1 MKIQTP
7 SPKRLFFAGAF
18 AGLML
23 ATASANNLQ
32 VGNVRLMNHDAFAKT
47 IDVVFNL
54 QWDNAWRGT
63 YDGVESWDAAWVF
76 VKFKAPGATEW
87 AHVWIDPDSVANS
100 ATSGTVDI
108 GTTAVAGTPR
118 GMGAFVYSA
127 AARAGGVIYPN
138 TRLRWDYG
146 AQGLNF
152 NAGGDIEVS
161 VHALEMVYVADGAFW
176 AGNTNGVLNNSFR
189 DAADPTL
196 PVRIA
201 SEDALQLHYGT
212 DVPAASYAIPA
223 GFPKGTRGFYCMK
236 HMVTQ
241 GQYVEFLNMQT
252 RARQAMFCSAV
263 TQGRYMND
271 DDTST
276 TAQNWNTVH
285 VADAT
290 LDPLPRVYA
299 ATEPE
304 LLCNWIGWDDAIRYS
319 SWAGLRPMTELEF
332 EKAARGPLDPVDDE
346 CVWGDTMLAV
356 MYRSSPDVSNG
367 REIAVGSGRTSA
379 GWSPDYSA
387 NACLR
392 VVNTQTSDMPRPGIF
407 ATATSSR
414 RQSGA
419 SYWGV
424 MELGSGLHEVPVS
437 PKDATGLAFT
447 GSHGNGT
454 FVIPSDWPP
463 VGDGSTAGISRR
475 GSGWYYL
482 QEDATVASRRLLVL
496 GGARSMHIGWRAV
509 RTAP

>member
-189 DAADPTL
+189 DAADPAL
-196 PVRIA
+196 PVRIP

-212 DVPAASYAIPA
+212 NAPSTSYAIPA

-252 RARQAMFCSAV
+252 RARQAQLCSAV
-263 TQGRYMND
+263 TQGRYMYY

-276 TAQNWNTVH
+276 TPQNWNTVY

-290 LDPLPRVYA
+290 ADPLPRVYA

-304 LLCNWIGWDDAIRYS
+304 LLCNWIGWNAAIRYS
-319 SWAGLRPMTELEF
+319 AWAGLRPMTELEF

-367 REIAVGSGRTSA
+367 REVAVGSGRASD

-392 VVNTQTSDMPRPGIF
+392 TTVQTSDMPRPGIF

-447 GSHGNGT
+447 GSHGDGT
-454 FVIPSDWPP
+454 FVIPADWPP
-463 VGDGSTAGISRR
+463 VGHGSAAGISRR
-475 GSGWYYL
+475 GSGWYYF
-482 QEDATVASRRLLVL
+482 QEDATVASRRLLVN
-496 GGARSMHIGWRAV
+496 GGARSMHVGWRAV

>member
-54 QWDNAWRGT
+54 QWDNSWRGT

-100 ATSGTVDI
+100 AASGTVDI

-127 AARAGGVIYPN
+127 AARAGGVVYPN

-189 DAADPTL
+189 DAADPAL
-196 PVRIA
+196 PVRIP

-212 DVPAASYAIPA
+212 NAPSTSYAIPA

-252 RARQAMFCSAV
+252 RARQAQLCSAV
-263 TQGRYMND
+263 TQGRYMYYD
-271 DDTST
+271 DSKT
-276 TAQNWNTVH
+276 TPQNWNTVH

-290 LDPLPRVYA
+290 ADPLPRVYA

-319 SWAGLRPMTELEF
+319 AWAGLRPMTELEF
-332 EKAARGPLDPVDDE
+332 EKACRGPLATVDGE
-346 CVWGDTMLAV
+346 FPWGDTLYAI
-356 MYRSSPDVSNG
+356 MYHSGNKESTG
-367 REIAVGSGRTSA
+367 RETAVGAGRTSA
-379 GWSPDYSA
+379 GWNPDYSA
-387 NACLR
+387 NCAIKLP
-392 VVNTQTSDMPRPGIF
+392 TAGTSQMPRAGIF

-419 SYWGV
+419 SYWGI
-424 MELGSGLHEVPVS
+424 MHLGCTLNEQVVS
-437 PKDATGLAFT
+437 PRDATGLGFQGT
-447 GSHGNGT
+447 HGNGST
-454 FVIPSDWPP
+454 AYPADWPP
-463 VGDGSTAGISRR
+463 VGYGATAGIARR
-475 GSGWYYL
+475 GGDFNSEYPKVRVADRSGI
-482 QEDATVASRRLLVL
+482 SH
-496 GGARSMHIGWRAV
+496 GGARSMLWGWRAV